1 MAKAK
6 KIGAIK
12 SVKIV
17 KKLSSGM
24 YETSDGER
32 VPPYT
37 GVKVGDVLKVE
48 NGKFE
53 FPDNKEQTLEPVDP
67 LQKENEEL
75 KKRVEKLEK
84 LAGAKGSEV
93 KTVGANAKGETKVTL
108 PNDGVNN
115 EVK

>member
-1 MAKAK
+1 MAKVK
-6 KIGAIK
+6 KVGINK

-37 GVKVGDVLKVE
+37 GVKVGDVLKIE

-93 KTVGANAKGETKVTL
+93 RTVGVGGNGETKVTL
-108 PNDGVNN
+108 PDGATD